1 MSKRAALYARV
12 STFDQTTANQLL
24 DLRQMAEQR
33 GYQIA
38 EEYVDHGISG
48 ATARRPALDKMMADA
63 RRGEFDIVVVWAPER
78 LARSVKHFVE
88 VLSEL
93 DHLGIAYL
101 SYREQIDTAGPLGRA
116 IMVIV
121 SAIAELERSLI
132 IERVRAGIRRA
143 QLDGVHIGRP
153 AMDIDRAAVLRDRA
167 RGLSLSEVAKLHR
180 ISRSM
185 VCKILRQHAAAAGHE
200 SPPESPPQLHEN
212 RPPET
217 AA

>member
-1 MSKRAALYARV
+1 MMKRAALYARV
-12 STFDQTTANQLL
+12 STAEQTTDNQLL
-24 DLRQMAEQR
+24 DLRQMMQQR
-33 GYQIA
+33 GYEVV

-48 ATARRPALDKMMADA
+48 AKARRPSLDKMMADA
-63 RRGEFDIVVVWAPER
+63 RRGQFDIVVVWAADR

-93 DHLGIAYL
+93 DHLGVAFL

-132 IERVRAGIRRA
+132 IERVKAGIRRA
-143 QLDGVHIGRP
+143 RFEGRRIGRRP
-153 AMDIDRAAVLRDRA
+153 LDVDREAVLKA
-167 RGLSLSEVAKLHR
+167 RSSGMSLTQVAAAHG

-185 VCKILRQHAAAAGHE
+185 VAKIVAQSRNVA
-200 SPPESPPQLHEN
+200 
-212 RPPET
+212 
-217 AA
+217 

>member
-12 STFDQTTANQLL
+12 STFDQTTTNQLL

-33 GYQIA
+33 GFQIV

-48 ATARRPALDKMMADA
+48 ATARRPALDKMMTDA
-63 RRGEFDIVVVWAPER
+63 RRGEFDIVVVWATDR

-88 VLSEL
+88 VLSDL

-143 QLDGVHIGRP
+143 RLEGRHIGRRP
-153 AMDIDRAAVLRDRA
+153 LDIDRAAIVRDRD
-167 RGLSLSEVAKLHR
+167 RGLSLTQVAKAHG
-180 ISRSM
+180 ISRGM
-185 VCKILRQHAAAAGHE
+185 VSKVLRETRGPTGHKT
-200 SPPESPPQLHEN
+200 PAPAPPQLHEN
-212 RPPET
+212 RPPES